1 MLTTCSLSARCR
13 TTKESG
19 GPPGAHREGLRLL
32 TSGAELALGS
42 TQGLLPKTP
51 LEAALFSH
59 PTASFPSQLTR
70 RLLREQSASPSPA
83 VGSGEPGG
91 PSDPLAANRKG
102 RRTLVASRSGQ
113 PSSWRAATW
122 FPGLLS
128 HTAAHLQRAECLP
141 VLSVGYFLNTV
152 LGR

>member
-1 MLTTCSLSARCR
+1 MCSLSARCR
-13 TTKESG
+13 TKESG
-19 GPPGAHREGLRLL
+19 DPPLRSTQGGASAPNIRP
-32 TSGAELALGS
+32 ELALGS

-51 LEAALFSH
+51 LKAALFSH

-128 HTAAHLQRAECLP
+128 HRAAHLLRAECLP